1 MCVHYTLIGVY
12 VYCGCTPDWGNE
24 MSNLLAYFK
33 PVGKSSPQGSTSNG
47 NARKRPRSLVV
58 DSDSEEE
65 AEVKKVHTSLP
76 LLPTLIFLVFLFW
89 LTCSG

>member
-1 MCVHYTLIGVY
+1 
-12 VYCGCTPDWGNE
+12 

-47 NARKRPRSLVV
+47 NTRKRPRSLVV

-65 AEVKKVHTSLP
+65 AEVKKVHIIYNIIYYTMTHLAE
-76 LLPTLIFLVFLFW
+76 VKGW
-89 LTCSG
+89 